1 MGEFCINKVMDRFNR
16 TFNVYTDLGAAGNHF
31 AARCAIADNSNIS
44 GIAFNEAWTENC
56 HSGNTCIKN
65 TFVAVNKYYW
75 GGWYFNNGVLLE
87 GDTEPKCN
95 WGDDPDAGFNLSGAT
110 MITFWARGEKGGEKI
125 EFFAGGI
132 GRNADSGEK
141 EQPYPG
147 SFARVPKR
155 GTITTL
161 TKEWKQYTI
170 DLKGK
175 DLSYV
180 IGGFAWVAN
189 APNNPNGAIFYLDDI
204 QYDKSRHNDLR
215 FFVSYDV
222 LPLPPKC
229 TSEID
234 FDTIMKNVSF
244 TYDNVIALLTYLSR
258 RKKDDLW
265 RAALLADAFVYAQ
278 NHDRYYDDG
287 RLRNAYQGG
296 DLILPLG
303 WTPNNKK
310 GTARLPGW
318 WDICEDKWYE
328 DEGQVGTD
336 TGNMAWI
343 MIGLLRAY
351 KVLGKTEYLEAAE
364 KLGTWI
370 KNNVRDDQVPGGY
383 TGGFKEWEPSP
394 SKQTWKSTEHNI
406 DLYAAFMTL
415 SDFTEEPG
423 KSMWKN
429 EALHAKNFVKAMWE
443 ACDKNHFATGTK
455 EDGITP
461 NCDFAP
467 ADVNTWGLMV
477 LGELD
482 SYGAGID
489 WVQANCGASEP
500 CFNGKTAKGIDFN
513 DDHDGIW
520 WEGTA
525 HTVIAKLIKGENAHA
540 LSLFINLRK
549 SQKSA
554 PNANGK
560 GIVATC
566 RDGITTGIPGFLF
579 FNRLHVGATAWYI
592 LAERKYNPYW
602 GIKTSDPIP
611 HEGE

>member
-1 MGEFCINKVMDRFNR
+1 
-16 TFNVYTDLGAAGNHF
+16 
-31 AARCAIADNSNIS
+31 
-44 GIAFNEAWTENC
+44 
-56 HSGNTCIKN
+56 
-65 TFVAVNKYYW
+65 
-75 GGWYFNNGVLLE
+75 
-87 GDTEPKCN
+87 
-95 WGDDPDAGFNLSGAT
+95 
-110 MITFWARGEKGGEKI
+110 
-125 EFFAGGI
+125 
-132 GRNADSGEK
+132 
-141 EQPYPG
+141 
-147 SFARVPKR
+147 
-155 GTITTL
+155 
-161 TKEWKQYTI
+161 
-170 DLKGK
+170 
-175 DLSYV
+175 
-180 IGGFAWVAN
+180 
-189 APNNPNGAIFYLDDI
+189 
-204 QYDKSRHNDLR
+204 
-215 FFVSYDV
+215 
-222 LPLPPKC
+222 
-229 TSEID
+229 
-234 FDTIMKNVSF
+234 
-244 TYDNVIALLTYLSR
+244 
-258 RKKDDLW
+258 
-265 RAALLADAFVYAQ
+265 
-278 NHDRYYDDG
+278 
-287 RLRNAYQGG
+287 
-296 DLILPLG
+296 
-303 WTPNNKK
+303 
-310 GTARLPGW
+310 
-318 WDICEDKWYE
+318 
-328 DEGQVGTD
+328 
-336 TGNMAWI
+336 
-343 MIGLLRAY
+343 
-351 KVLGKTEYLEAAE
+351 
-364 KLGTWI
+364 
-370 KNNVRDDQVPGGY
+370 
-383 TGGFKEWEPSP
+383 
-394 SKQTWKSTEHNI
+394 
-406 DLYAAFMTL
+406 
-415 SDFTEEPG
+415 
-423 KSMWKN
+423 MWKN

-455 EDGITP
+455 EDGITS